1 MVAKRKSTVSKTSK
15 RKVKANLDERA
26 HSLGLEK
33 LQSSGLDEDDARQL
47 GIEFLSREESHK
59 LVPGNGLLCS
69 LKLNYFDP
77 RDGSPLNDWPKAPP
91 YWRLRYL
98 EQGHEFADQTDK
110 KPLRYVQP
118 FDTAPV
124 AYYPQNHD
132 DWPTLLSEPA
142 PIIITEGELKAAK
155 ACKEGFPTIGLG
167 GVDSFA
173 AKRMGVV
180 WLESLRFVNWVG
192 RHVYIC
198 FDSDMRRN
206 PNVLGALER
215 LADELEQQGAHP
227 YVVILPEL
235 DGPESKIGLDDFL
248 IHEHGGPDEFAGLLS
263 EAEPLGLSR
272 ALFHLNERYVY
283 VADPGLIVNDKTN
296 AKHSPG
302 AFKEHVA
309 APAVFIAREFDQEG
323 NIRTKTTSAA
333 AAWIKWPLR
342 RAVDKITYAPGKEKF
357 IFNGAS
363 MYNTWQGWGLEP
375 RPGDCSLFLDLVDHL
390 FQGADPGAKEWFLKW
405 CAYPLQYPGVKLYSD
420 VLIYGRKHGTGKS
433 LIGYTLG
440 RIYGKNFTEIK
451 QKNLHENHNEWAENK
466 QFIMGDDITGSNKR
480 EDNDLLKNLVT
491 QREIRLNPK
500 YIPSYTVPDVIN
512 YFFTANNP
520 DTFFM
525 DDDDRRHF
533 IHEVKVQPLP
543 EEFYVEYDLWL
554 DSGGAAALFDYLL
567 KLDTSDFNPAAR
579 AFDTQAKKRM
589 ITDTQSDLGAWV
601 RRLIE
606 DPDHVLR
613 IGSIKLKKDLFSNRE
628 LLELYDPEKRTG
640 TTANGLGRELRR
652 AGIDMVNDGK
662 PVRLAEG
669 SERLYAVRNADTWLN
684 APIDELAKHV
694 GEATKGKSA
703 KY

>member
-1 MVAKRKSTVSKTSK
+1 MAAPRKRTSK
-15 RKVKANLDERA
+15 KPGVEVDPRA
-26 HSLGLEK
+26 FELGLRK
-33 LQSSGLDEDDARQL
+33 LESSGLDLEDAAQL
-47 GIEFLSREESHK
+47 GVEFLSREATAELVKSHGP
-59 LVPGNGLLCS
+59 LAS

-77 RDGSPLNDWPKAPP
+77 RDGSPLCDWPKAPP

-98 EQGHEFADQTDK
+98 EQGHDFESQSDK

-124 AYYPQNHD
+124 AYYPRNQ
-132 DWPTLLSEPA
+132 DWTGILEDSGLPL
-142 PIIITEGELKAAK
+142 IITEGELKAAK

-173 AKRMGVV
+173 AKRMGIV
-180 WLESLRFVNWVG
+180 WLESLKFVNWVG

-198 FDSDMRRN
+198 YDSDMRQN
-206 PNVLGALER
+206 QNVLAALQR
-215 LADELEQQGAHP
+215 LAEELEQQGAHAH
-227 YVVILPEL
+227 VVILPDL
-235 DGPESKIGLDDFL
+235 DGPETKMGLDDFL
-248 IHEHGGPDEFAGLLS
+248 IHEHGGPDEFSGLLS

-272 ALFHLNERYVY
+272 ALFFLNNEYVY
-283 VADPGLIVNDKTN
+283 VADPGLIINDRTT

-309 APAVFIAREFDQEG
+309 APSVFIAREFDAEG

-333 AAWIKWPLR
+333 ATWIKWPLR

-357 IFNGAS
+357 LENGVRL
-363 MYNTWQGWGLEP
+363 YNGWQGWGIQP
-375 RPGDCSLFLDLVDHL
+375 RPGDCSPFLDLVEHL
-390 FQGADPGAKEWFLKW
+390 FTGAEPGALKWFLMW
-405 CAYPLQYPGVKLYSD
+405 CAYPLQYPGTKMYSD
-420 VLIYGRKHGTGKS
+420 VLLYGRKHGTGKS

-440 RIYGKNFTEIK
+440 KIYGKNFTEIK
-451 QKNLHENHNEWAENK
+451 QRDLHASHNEWAENK

-512 YFFTANNP
+512 YFFTANRA

-533 IHEVKVQPLP
+533 IHEVKINPLD
-543 EEFYVEYDLWL
+543 EVFYVEYDLWL

-567 KLDTSDFNPAAR
+567 KLDTSEFNPAAR
-579 AFDTQAKKRM
+579 AFDTAAKKRM
-589 ITDTQSDLGAWV
+589 INDTQSDLGSWV
-601 RRLIE
+601 RRLQE

-613 IGSIKLKKDLFSNRE
+613 LGKIKLKKDLFSNRE
-628 LLELYDPEKRTG
+628 LLELYDPERRTG

-652 AGIDMVNDGK
+652 VGFEMVNDGK
-662 PVRLAEG
+662 VVRLADG
-669 SERLYAVRNADTWLN
+669 SERLFAIRNSEHWLN
-684 APIDELAKHV
+684 AAHDDLANHV
-694 GEATKGKSA
+694 AEATSA
-703 KY
+703 KTSKY

>member
-1 MVAKRKSTVSKTSK
+1 MATKRKRKSKSKSASAA
-15 RKVKANLDERA
+15 VDPRA
-26 HSLGLEK
+26 YELGLAK
-33 LQSSGLDEDDARQL
+33 LESSGLTEEDAKEL
-47 GIEFLSREESHK
+47 GIEFLSREETAA
-59 LVPGNGLLCS
+59 LVKTNGPLCA
-69 LKLNYFDP
+69 LKINYFNP
-77 RDGSPLNDWPKAPP
+77 VDGSPLEDWPKAPP

-98 EQGHEFADQTDK
+98 EQGHEFTDQADK

-124 AYYPQNHD
+124 AYYPRNQ
-132 DWPTLLSEPA
+132 DWSELLTEPA
-142 PIIITEGELKAAK
+142 PLIITEGELKAAK

-173 AKRMGVV
+173 AKRMGIV
-180 WLESLRFVNWVG
+180 WLKSLDFPNWVG

-198 FDSDMRRN
+198 FDSDMRSN

-215 LADELEQQGAHP
+215 LAEELERRGAHP

-235 DGPESKIGLDDFL
+235 EGPGTKIGLDDFL
-248 IHEHGGPDEFAGLLS
+248 VHEHGGPDEFAALLS

-302 AFKEHVA
+302 AFKEHVE
-309 APAVFIAREFDQEG
+309 APAVFIAREFDQQG
-323 NIRTKTTSAA
+323 NLRTKTTSAA

-342 RAVDKITYAPGKEKF
+342 RAVDKLTYAPGKDKF
-357 IFNGAS
+357 LNNGVT
-363 MYNTWQGWGLEP
+363 MYNMWQGWGVEP
-375 RPGDCSLFLDLVDHL
+375 REGDCSLFLDLVDHL
-390 FQGADPGAKEWFLKW
+390 FTGAEPGAKEWFLKW
-405 CAYPLQYPGVKLYSD
+405 CAYPLQYPGVKLFSD

-440 RIYGKNFTEIK
+440 RIYGKNFTEIR

-466 QFIMGDDITGSNKR
+466 QFVMGDDITGSNRR

-533 IHEVKVQPLP
+533 IHEVKVGPLP

-554 DSGGAAALFDYLL
+554 DSGGASALFHYLL
-567 KLDTSDFNPAAR
+567 QLDTSDFNPAAR
-579 AFDTQAKKRM
+579 AFETQAKKRM
-589 ITDTQSDLGAWV
+589 ISDTQSDLGAWV

-606 DPDHVLR
+606 DPDSVLR
-613 IGSIKLKKDLFSNRE
+613 VGNVKLKKDLYSNRE
-628 LLELYDPEKRTG
+628 LLELYDPERRTG

-652 AGIDMVNDGK
+652 AGIDMVNEGK
-662 PVRLAEG
+662 TVRLPDG
-669 SERLYAVRNADTWLN
+669 SERLYAVRNAERWIH
-684 APIDELAKHV
+684 ASIDEVVQHV
-694 GEATKGKSA
+694 VGATKPKAKGA